1 MILSSLPSKDVALG
15 GKITI
20 LKMSA
25 QEILIQQ
32 ILKAL
37 MGLIF

>member
-1 MILSSLPSKDVALG
+1 MALG

-20 LKMSA
+20 LKMNA

-37 MGLIF
+37 MDLIFQ